1 MREEEKDLIG
11 LHHFFLSSICF
22 CKPLSD
28 WSCQYLT
35 ASRMMDGGQKSKKR
49 NEKARIRPGW
59 PKHLLQGTGLRRV
72 SMAISRWVPLAAN
85 ATILYYRTPP
95 HLKCSRREPL
105 VPRSGRL
112 SVVAPPIP
120 PKPASTDR
128 WGSVQQLCIEILF
141 KQCSNIVKIFLELRW
156 LMKIV
161 LHSYG
166 RALGLWLAD
175 WHWGRRW
182 IRMIRSDENDGW

>member
-1 MREEEKDLIG
+1 M
-11 LHHFFLSSICF
+11 
-22 CKPLSD
+22 
-28 WSCQYLT
+28 T
-35 ASRMMDGGQKSKKR
+35 
-49 NEKARIRPGW
+49 KARRQGW

-72 SMAISRWVPLAAN
+72 SMAISRWAPVAHFDFPGCQCHHPLLQN
-85 ATILYYRTPP
+85 PP
-95 HLKCSRREPL
+95 HLKCSQRKPV

-112 SVVAPPIP
+112 SVVAPPVP
-120 PKPASTDR
+120 PPPASTDR

>member
-1 MREEEKDLIG
+1 MTDLVSIWQHRGWWMAVKSLKRE
-11 LHHFFLSSICF
+11 
-22 CKPLSD
+22 
-28 WSCQYLT
+28 
-35 ASRMMDGGQKSKKR
+35 MKKR
-49 NEKARIRPGW
+49 ASGRADPSTCYKGQGFGECRW
-59 PKHLLQGTGLRRV
+59 PSLGEFLLHILIDLV
-72 SMAISRWVPLAAN
+72 AN

-95 HLKCSRREPL
+95 HLKCSQRKPVVR
-105 VPRSGRL
+105 RSGRL